1 MDFDLSKLESMMY
14 EWMDQIKAILSEE
27 TWENI
32 LMNCSKNELFVLMLL
47 YRGSDVNMTQI
58 SDYLSAPLN
67 TTTGIV
73 SRMEKKDMVRRLRSE
88 ADKRVVTIVLTERGK
103 QQINDIIGVF
113 LNYAQ
118 KVLATLKPE
127 EMALLTE
134 VIGKVVKVLK
144 ESPLTRQSEKPKIR
158 KIEIEI

>member
-73 SRMEKKDMVRRLRSE
+73 SRMEKKDMVRRVRSE

>member
-14 EWMDQIKAILSEE
+14 DWMDQIKAILSEE

-47 YRGSDVNMTQI
+47 YRGADVNMTQI
-58 SDYLSAPLN
+58 SDYLGSPLN

-88 ADKRVVTIVLTERGK
+88 ADKRVVTIVLTEKGK
-103 QQINDIIGVF
+103 DQINDIIGVF

-144 ESPLTRQSEKPKIR
+144 ESPMTRQSEKPKIR

>member
-1 MDFDLSKLESMMY
+1 MY

-73 SRMEKKDMVRRLRSE
+73 SRMEKKDMVRRVRSE